1 MKIAYGFWRYGNG
14 DLETAMDMVE
24 AAREAGITHLDTADV
39 YGYPDFG
46 AAEKLLGE
54 MRARAPS
61 LLQGVEIATKA
72 SVEIGTPYNA
82 SKNYIANA
90 IDASLMRLQLEC
102 VDLFY
107 IHRPDTFA
115 HPAETAAALDA
126 IVTAGKAKRIGVS
139 NYSVPQL
146 NSLQAHLKAPV
157 TALQVEFSALH
168 VSPASDGTFDLAME
182 RSLDVF
188 AWSPLA
194 GGRLF
199 QGEDLQAIRVRKSA
213 EAIATERGTTIDD
226 VAISFVTSHP
236 AAPTAIVGTKNKYRL
251 AQAVK
256 ASTERLDR
264 KEWYAVFQACTGEK
278 LP

>member
-199 QGEDLQAIRVRKSA
+199 QGEDLQAIRVRKSV

-251 AQAVK
+251 GQAVK

>member
-107 IHRPDTFA
+107 IHRPDMFA

-146 NSLQAHLKAPV
+146 NSLQAHLTAPV

-199 QGEDLQAIRVRKSA
+199 QGEDLQAIRVRKSV